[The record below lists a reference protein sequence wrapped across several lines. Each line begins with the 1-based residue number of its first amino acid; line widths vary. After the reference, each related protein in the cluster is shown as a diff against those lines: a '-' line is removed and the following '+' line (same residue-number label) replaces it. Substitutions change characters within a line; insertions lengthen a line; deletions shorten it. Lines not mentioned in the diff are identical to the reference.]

1 MNDELTTLEDLL
13 PDEGVIGSQEQ
24 TQTQEAPQSVDLA
37 DLEAR
42 IRADERA
49 RVEAYYQ
56 SQNTPDEEES
66 YLPDDLVTKG
76 ELKDLQA
83 RMKAEALK
91 EIESFMAPAVL
102 DQAINTLAVGA
113 DAEGR
118 KALAAKLGKLDTA
131 TLRAITNEPEL
142 RELYQ
147 GYAQSK
153 SAQRV
158 APPASERVNSQTA
171 KDLGVTE
178 AAAAQLGVLEAMF
191 PNLDR
196 NTLMGYVKQ

>member
-13 PDEGVIGSQEQ
+13 PDEGVIGGQEQ

-56 SQNTPDEEES
+56 SQNTPTEDDE
-66 YLPDDLVTKG
+66 DDNDLVTKADM
-76 ELKDLQA
+76 KAIQA

-153 SAQRV
+153 SSPRV
-158 APPASERVNSQTA
+158 APPASERITSQTA

-178 AAAAQLGVLEAMF
+178 AVAAQLGVLEAMY
-191 PNLDR
+191 PHLDR

>member
-13 PDEGVIGSQEQ
+13 PDEGVIGGQEQ
-24 TQTQEAPQSVDLA
+24 TQTQEATPGVDLA

-56 SQNTPDEEES
+56 SQNAPAEDDEDDS
-66 YLPDDLVTKG
+66 DLVTKADMKAIQ
-76 ELKDLQA
+76 L

-118 KALAAKLGKLDTA
+118 KALAAKLSKLSVSDI
-131 TLRAITNEPEL
+131 RAIVNDADTRDLFE
-142 RELYQ
+142 
-147 GYAQSK
+147 GYAKSK
-153 SAQRV
+153 SAQRI
-158 APPASERVNSQTA
+158 APPASERITSQTA

-191 PNLDR
+191 PNYDR